1 MGKKESIP
9 IIRELESEV
18 FILGN
23 GREREFP
30 LTPVF
35 INIAV
40 VVWKKV
46 QTDFC
51 SPMKAIFSRLHIWP
65 NKITESYMN
74 ANLAKVKSRF
84 R

>member
-1 MGKKESIP
+1 MKKSIP
-9 IIRELESEV
+9 LIRERESEA

-46 QTDFC
+46 QTDF
-51 SPMKAIFSRLHIWP
+51 SFPMKAIFAILHILP
-65 NKITESYMN
+65 NKSTESYMN
-74 ANLAKVKSRF
+74 ANLAKVKSSF